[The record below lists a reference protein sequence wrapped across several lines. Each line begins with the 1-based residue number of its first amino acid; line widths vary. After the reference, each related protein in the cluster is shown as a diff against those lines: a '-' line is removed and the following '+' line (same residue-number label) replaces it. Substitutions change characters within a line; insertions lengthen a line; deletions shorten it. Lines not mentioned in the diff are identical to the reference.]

1 MKAKH
6 WLALSAVNM
15 AIAVALGA
23 FGAHGLREI
32 LNAAQLETWQTAVQ
46 YHLLHGVA
54 LFALALWLHE
64 EAPTW
69 AGKIAAGLLLGML
82 LFSGSL
88 YALVLSGWQPLV
100 FVTPIGGSIW
110 LLTWL
115 ILAWKAARD

>member
-1 MKAKH
+1 MKAQH

-23 FGAHGLREI
+23 FGAHGLRAI
-32 LNAAQLETWQTAVQ
+32 LDAAQLETWQTAVQ

-54 LFALALWLHE
+54 LFALALWLHD

-69 AGKIAAGLLLGML
+69 ASKIAAGLVLGTL

-88 YALVLSGWQPLV
+88 YAWVLSGWQPLV
-100 FVTPIGGSIW
+100 FVTPIGGSVW

-115 ILAWKAARD
+115 GLAWKAVRD